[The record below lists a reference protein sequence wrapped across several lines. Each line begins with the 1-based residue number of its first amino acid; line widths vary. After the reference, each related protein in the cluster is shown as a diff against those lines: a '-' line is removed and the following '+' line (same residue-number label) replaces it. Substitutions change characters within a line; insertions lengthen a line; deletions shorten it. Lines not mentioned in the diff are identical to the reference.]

1 MIKSKRSKAGDWI
14 FVIICVLV
22 SVVCLVPMLNLLAR
36 SVSSTD
42 ALIRREVYLLPK
54 GFNVDAYGMVLG
66 DSTYVRAFFWTAFL
80 TVVCTILSLVMTM
93 LCAYPL
99 IFEKLKGRRYINIYI
114 IITMFFNAGTIPNY
128 LH

>member
-42 ALIRREVYLLPK
+42 ALIRREVYLLP
-54 GFNVDAYGMVLG
+54 
-66 DSTYVRAFFWTAFL
+66 RALTWMPTAWCW
-80 TVVCTILSLVMTM
+80 VI
-93 LCAYPL
+93 PL
-99 IFEKLKGRRYINIYI
+99 
-114 IITMFFNAGTIPNY
+114 M
-128 LH
+128 